1 MNYIEHVN
9 CFCYIGSISLIYIL
23 NYTLNQNL
31 TFLISVQYMFNLS
44 FDVFEIPFIYAAFLS
59 FRRFYLFNFKFKKH
73 MFSSEIRLTLD
84 NSVWETFSMQS
95 NLQAF
100 PRLFFPYY
108 PVRWFIMWYETY
120 HSVVLWQK
128 ISPLLTPFINNAVDL
143 SVNFILLL
151 FCSFVDHLYNLY
163 RIDFIVRFIS
173 LDLQFYQQ

>member
-1 MNYIEHVN
+1 
-9 CFCYIGSISLIYIL
+9 
-23 NYTLNQNL
+23 
-31 TFLISVQYMFNLS
+31 MFNLS
-44 FDVFEIPFIYAAFLS
+44 FDVFEIPFIYAAFSS

-120 HSVVLWQK
+120 YSVILWHKKNPASK
-128 ISPLLTPFINNAVDL
+128 ILRLRQVTSAI
-143 SVNFILLL
+143 
-151 FCSFVDHLYNLY
+151 
-163 RIDFIVRFIS
+163 
-173 LDLQFYQQ
+173 

>member
-1 MNYIEHVN
+1 
-9 CFCYIGSISLIYIL
+9 
-23 NYTLNQNL
+23 
-31 TFLISVQYMFNLS
+31 MFNLS
-44 FDVFEIPFIYAAFLS
+44 FDVFEIPFIYADFSS
-59 FRRFYLFNFKFKKH
+59 FRRFYLFNSKFKKH

-120 HSVVLWQK
+120 YSVILWQK

-151 FCSFVDHLYNLY
+151 FCSFVAYLYNLC
-163 RIDFIVRFIS
+163 RICFIVRFIS
-173 LDLQFYQQ
+173 LDLQFYQQLHTLLLFLVMQGKSLP

>member
-1 MNYIEHVN
+1 
-9 CFCYIGSISLIYIL
+9 
-23 NYTLNQNL
+23 
-31 TFLISVQYMFNLS
+31 MFDLS
-44 FDVFEIPFIYAAFLS
+44 FDVFEIPFIYADFSS
-59 FRRFYLFNFKFKKH
+59 FRRFYLFNSKFKKH

-108 PVRWFIMWYETY
+108 LVRWFIMWYETY

-128 ISPLLTPFINNAVDL
+128 ISPLRTPFINNALDL
-143 SVNFILLL
+143 SVNFILCLL
-151 FCSFVDHLYNLY
+151 FCSFVAHLYNLY

-173 LDLQFYQQ
+173 LDLQFYQQLHTLLLFLVMQGLSLIHI

>member
-1 MNYIEHVN
+1 L
-9 CFCYIGSISLIYIL
+9 FLLPGSISLIYIL

-44 FDVFEIPFIYAAFLS
+44 FDIFEIPFIYAVFLL
-59 FRRFYLFNFKFKKH
+59 FCGFYLFNFKFKKH

-108 PVRWFIMWYETY
+108 PI
-120 HSVVLWQK
+120 
-128 ISPLLTPFINNAVDL
+128 IPLDDL
-143 SVNFILLL
+143 LCDMKHIIV
-151 FCSFVDHLYNLY
+151 SFSDKK
-163 RIDFIVRFIS
+163 
-173 LDLQFYQQ
+173 